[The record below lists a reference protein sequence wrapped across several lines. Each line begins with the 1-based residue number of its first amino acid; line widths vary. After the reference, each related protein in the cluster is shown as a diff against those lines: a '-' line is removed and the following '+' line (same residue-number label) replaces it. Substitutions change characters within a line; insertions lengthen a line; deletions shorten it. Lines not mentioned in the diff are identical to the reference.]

1 MGKSTEN
8 NNIGQTVI
16 VILVVILAYCSSSY
30 LYTKL
35 VDKVEPIK
43 SEVNGKK
50 YKVRSQHDSKNK
62 KETADYLAT
71 ISEKVDKLVN
81 YMVTNNLPDEEIAT
95 RLKSRWTG
103 CKFRETAHHEKSAAY
118 TINKGDEMRLCV
130 RDSKGL
136 ENMNTSMFVV
146 LHELG
151 HVMSVSYGHNDEFRQ
166 NFSYIVHLASGLGI
180 YKPEDFENRPVEYCG
195 TEINTTPC
203 MSGTCE
209 YTSIPMVPV
218 EAFGNTR
225 GLGAFNNLV

>member
-1 MGKSTEN
+1 MGNSNIEKQS
-8 NNIGQTVI
+8 NIGQTIIIILI
-16 VILVVILAYCSSSY
+16 VILTYCSSSY
-30 LYTKL
+30 LYNKMT
-35 VDKVEPIK
+35 DKVEPIQ
-43 SEVNGKK
+43 SDINGKE
-50 YKVRSQHDSKNK
+50 YKVRSHHNNENK
-62 KETADYLAT
+62 KKTANYLAT

-81 YMVTNNLPDEEIAT
+81 YMVTNNLPDEVIAT
-95 RLKSRWTG
+95 RLKTRWSD
-103 CKFRETAHHEKSAAY
+103 CKFRETADHEKSAAY

-130 RDSKGL
+130 NGL

-151 HVMSVSYGHNDEFRQ
+151 HIMSVSYGHNNEFRQ

-195 TEINTTPC
+195 TEINTSPC

-225 GLGAFNNLV
+225 GLSSFNYLV